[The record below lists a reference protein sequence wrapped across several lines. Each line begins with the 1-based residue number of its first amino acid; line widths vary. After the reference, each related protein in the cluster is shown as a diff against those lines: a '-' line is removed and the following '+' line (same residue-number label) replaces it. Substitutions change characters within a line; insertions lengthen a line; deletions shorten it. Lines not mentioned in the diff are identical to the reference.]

1 MNKKETRK
9 LKVYGQSGTDIKMP
23 LLLFSKAYGWGV
35 IFVEKIMSLCYSN
48 YVCHSITKIKM
59 SGCQR

>member
-23 LLLFSKAYGWGV
+23 LLLFSKVNCRRKLA
-35 IFVEKIMSLCYSN
+35 S
-48 YVCHSITKIKM
+48 
-59 SGCQR
+59 

>member
-23 LLLFSKAYGWGV
+23 LLLFSKVNCRKSISVMVSCESGEL
-35 IFVEKIMSLCYSN
+35 IQ
-48 YVCHSITKIKM
+48 CHSDLVDL
-59 SGCQR
+59 SP